1 MQQSSTSRSAS
12 VVAGSAQPPFAEFTT
27 ALDFVTD
34 GILTCARAGRLA
46 ALEVV
51 SAVRRWDLRRQTIRT
66 LLELDDHILKDVGL
80 SRSTVLA
87 AVRDQKEAMRRGW
100 F

>member
-1 MQQSSTSRSAS
+1 MVSS
-12 VVAGSAQPPFAEFTT
+12 P
-27 ALDFVTD
+27 AL
-34 GILTCARAGRLA
+34 GRLA